1 MTGPA
6 ATEALELRQYLHA
19 LRQRWKVVAVV
30 AVILTGL
37 GAAHTSRLEPQYV
50 SSAEVLLEGT
60 DAERIFDPNA
70 APSGEQASTQI
81 DTEIE
86 VLRSRALRDAV
97 KEQLGRVPNIR
108 IERRGDS
115 AVLAIIATARD
126 RRLAEAAAQAYAD
139 TYVTTRKRQLVESI
153 EIAIAQLETQLG
165 TVTTRL
171 AELDLPLIDLENRII
186 SEEIL
191 ATRALLED
199 QRDTLMLQQQGERL
213 SLRSRNQTYAVH
225 LDGLRLTLDVTE
237 TGGAQVVSDATVPRH
252 PISPRPVRN
261 LAASVLVGLILGISL
276 AFVIDHHDDR
286 IRGRAEL
293 DQVAPGLPVLGS
305 IPAMV
310 RRRGRRRMRP
320 GLAGADSSSSEAY
333 GSLGSAVQFA
343 CLERSIKIL
352 QFTSPSMGE
361 GKTTTAANVAV
372 SLARAGKRV
381 IAVDYDLRRPRLA
394 SVLGLDNEVGFTS
407 VLDGSVTLA
416 DALHGAPGEP
426 LLAVLPSGPVPS
438 NPSELLSM
446 RRTAAILTALAAESA
461 FVLVDGPPLTAVSD
475 SIVVA
480 GVVDAVVLVV
490 RAGSTTKR
498 DLATA
503 MRLLEQVDAPVIGW
517 VLNRCD
523 EDAGGYGSRY
533 RSIDGRGGAQPRSAT
548 REVRSGRLG
557 WLRSGLARG
566 RRPDAAAPDDA
577 TLERS
582 LK

>member
-30 AVILTGL
+30 AVILTAL

-60 DAERIFDPNA
+60 EAEQIFDPSA
-70 APSGEQASTQI
+70 APGGQQASTQI

-108 IERRGDS
+108 IERRGESD
-115 AVLAIIATARD
+115 VVAIIATARD
-126 RRLAEAAAQAYAD
+126 RRLAETAAQAFAD
-139 TYVTTRKRQLVESI
+139 TYVTARKHQLVESL

-171 AELDLPLIDLENRII
+171 TELDLPLIDLANRIV
-186 SEEIL
+186 SEEVDDS
-191 ATRALLED
+191 RALLED
-199 QRDTLMLQQQGERL
+199 LRDTLVQQQQGERL
-213 SLRSRNQTYAVH
+213 SLQSRNQTLAGQ
-225 LDGLRLTLDVTE
+225 LDGLRLSLDLTE
-237 TGGAQVVSDATVPRH
+237 TGGAQVVSDATVARH
-252 PISPRPVRN
+252 PISPKPARN

-276 AFVIDHHDDR
+276 AFVVDHHDDR

-293 DQVAPGLPVLGS
+293 DQVAPSLPVLGS

-320 GLAGADSSSSEAY
+320 GLASADSPSSEAY

-343 CLERSIKIL
+343 CLDRSIKIL
-352 QFTSPSMGE
+352 QVTSPSIGE
-361 GKTTTAANVAV
+361 GKTTTVANVAA
-372 SLARAGKRV
+372 SLARASRRV

-394 SVLGLDNEVGFTS
+394 SVLGFENEVGFTS
-407 VLDGSVTLA
+407 VLQGSVTLA

-438 NPSELLSM
+438 NPSELLSLQ
-446 RRTAAILTALAAESA
+446 RTAAILTALAAESD

-475 SIVVA
+475 GIVVA
-480 GVVDAVVLVV
+480 GMVDAVVLVV

-498 DLATA
+498 DLAGA

-523 EDAGGYGSRY
+523 EDAGGYGSRFLY
-533 RSIDGRGGAQPRSAT
+533 IDGRPRSAT
-548 REVRSGRLG
+548 NGLRPGRLRR
-557 WLRSGLARG
+557 LRSGVARG
-566 RRPDAAAPDDA
+566 RRPSAAAPDDA

-582 LK
+582 LG